1 MTILKQVK
9 DSIYNKDFYHQLKT
23 QPWSFSLVYYLKLIS
38 LLALIGTILL
48 SLVLVPRLMG
58 FLSVVPEKV
67 LAVYPAE
74 LEIVIENGIAT
85 ANVEQ
90 PYFVNIVSQL
100 ETDYA
105 DGEVWVV
112 VDTETDNLLESFRV
126 YSEERSVFALIG
138 REGVV
143 LLEGEDLSK
152 VTYHAFPR
160 DIDLTVNQEN
170 LTKVVDTVSGYFFLI
185 PTLMVPIM
193 FVVLLVGLLLFALW
207 LVFVTVVLL
216 IVYTLARDKGDRLTF
231 GQMYRFTLHAV
242 TLALILRVLVLVLLA
257 ALPGKIFILP
267 FFTTV
272 VTMLVVV
279 ANVPLFSKAL
289 AELPDE
295 TE

>member
-1 MTILKQVK
+1 
-9 DSIYNKDFYHQLKT
+9 
-23 QPWSFSLVYYLKLIS
+23 LVS
-38 LLALIGTILL
+38 LLALIATILV
-48 SLVLVPRLMG
+48 SLILVPRLMG

-85 ANVEQ
+85 ANVDQ

-100 ETDYA
+100 EIDYV

-160 DIDLTVNQEN
+160 DVDVTINQEN
-170 LTKVVDTVSGYFFLI
+170 LAKVVD
-185 PTLMVPIM
+185 
-193 FVVLLVGLLLFALW
+193 
-207 LVFVTVVLL
+207 
-216 IVYTLARDKGDRLTF
+216 IV
-231 GQMYRFTLHAV
+231 
-242 TLALILRVLVLVLLA
+242 
-257 ALPGKIFILP
+257 
-267 FFTTV
+267 
-272 VTMLVVV
+272 
-279 ANVPLFSKAL
+279 
-289 AELPDE
+289 
-295 TE
+295 